1 MKNEKTLVLSSYRIP
16 ISLFA
21 ILFISI
27 LFSRSGIASQ
37 EYKLHI
43 FSNVHSD
50 SIFEFGAKKTIFTDY
65 QLKLSYGEFADNFGG
80 RAGRDFCLVF
90 CFKLPFNQKYLEVKS
105 TTLQFQKELSVYG
118 NDFIAGAGLGYDTV
132 SARNATSST
141 DSGVNTSYPKIIAS
155 IATELPLEFRE
166 LLFIPSLEL
175 AYFQKSN
182 AEVLNYKLDLSFVYS
197 MSKETSVGLG
207 YRHYMIDFDFKD
219 KETIIELRGEKS
231 FPYLTLN
238 YFWL

>member
-1 MKNEKTLVLSSYRIP
+1 MKNEKV
-16 ISLFA
+16 
-21 ILFISI
+21 FISFSYKTLI
-27 LFSRSGIASQ
+27 LIFTLFLVSVFSLRSGTASQ
-37 EYKLHI
+37 DHKLHI

-50 SIFEFGAKKTIFTDY
+50 SIFEFGLKKTIFTDY

-105 TTLQFQKELSVYG
+105 TTLQFQKEVSFYG
-118 NDFIAGAGLGYDTV
+118 SDFIAGVGLGYDTV
-132 SARNATSST
+132 SARNATST
-141 DSGVNTSYPKIIAS
+141 ADEGVNTSYPKIIAS
-155 IATELPLEFRE
+155 IATQLPLEFKE

-182 AEVLNYKLDLSFVYS
+182 AEVLNYTLDLGFVYS

>member
-1 MKNEKTLVLSSYRIP
+1 MKKEKTLTSSSYIVA
-16 ISLFA
+16 ILTFS
-21 ILFISI
+21 ILFISPV
-27 LFSRSGIASQ
+27 FSRSGIAS
-37 EYKLHI
+37 EEHKLHI
-43 FSNVHSD
+43 FSDVHSD
-50 SIFEFGAKKTIFTDY
+50 SIFEFGLKKKIFTDY

-105 TTLQFQKELSVYG
+105 TTLQFQKEVSFYG
-118 NDFIAGAGLGYDTV
+118 NDFIAGVGLGYDTV

-141 DSGVNTSYPKIIAS
+141 DSGVNTSYPKIVAS
-155 IATELPLEFRE
+155 IGTELPLKFRE

-182 AEVLNYKLDLSFVYS
+182 AEVLNYILDLGFVYS
-197 MSKETSVGLG
+197 MSNGASVGLG
-207 YRHYMIDFDFKD
+207 YRHYTIDFDFKD
-219 KETIIELRGEKS
+219 KETIIELRGEKG